1 MKKLFIILFASLSTV
16 STFSQYSSGTLK
28 FSLNLGNSP
37 YTDYVSAVNQRAET
51 QNIQVGGA
59 SQTSGTSN
67 MVNMLGAEFR
77 YFVADK
83 LSVKFLA
90 GGQTI
95 LIPAQNDIPGTADG
109 NYNYDPQTDIP
120 TFTDVKEQ
128 KIHQYM
134 ATVGVDKYFV
144 KNNVALYAGVEG
156 GFRYGVNS
164 SKGIN
169 VESAGTAINEV
180 YGFNG
185 AITFGGEYN
194 TEGGLFLGLE
204 IRPVSFAYT
213 VTTLEPVPGASQQAD
228 SYNIGFMV
236 YPMMKVGIRF

>member
-16 STFSQYSSGTLK
+16 SAFSQYSTGTLK

-37 YTDYVSAVNQRAET
+37 YTDYVSAANQSSET
-51 QNIQVGGA
+51 QYIQVGGA
-59 SQTSGTSN
+59 RQTSGNSS

-95 LIPAQNDIPGTADG
+95 LIPAQNDIPGTTDG
-109 NYNYDPQTDIP
+109 YYDPQTDIP
-120 TFTDVKEQ
+120 TFADVKEQ
-128 KIHQYM
+128 KLHQYM
-134 ATVGVDKYFV
+134 VTVGVDKYFV
-144 KNNVALYAGVEG
+144 KNNVALYAGIEG
-156 GFRYGVNS
+156 GFRYGANS

-180 YGFNG
+180 YGFNS

-194 TEGGLFLGLE
+194 TDGGLFLGLE
-204 IRPVSFAYT
+204 IRPISYAYT
-213 VTTLEPVPGASQQAD
+213 ITTLEPIPGASQQAD